1 MNQHITITFTNTAQ
15 DSTKD
20 RQSAQEIFDS
30 YFRGGADGGG
40 CPVYRSNM
48 WHEPA
53 I

>member
-1 MNQHITITFTNTAQ
+1 MAFTNTSQ

-30 YFRGGADGGG
+30 YFQGGAGEGVRCIEVTSDT
-40 CPVYRSNM
+40 SQFN
-48 WHEPA
+48 

>member
-1 MNQHITITFTNTAQ
+1 MAFTNTSQ

-30 YFRGGADGGG
+30 YFQGGADGSVR
-40 CPVYRSNM
+40 CIEVTSDTSQFN
-48 WHEPA
+48 